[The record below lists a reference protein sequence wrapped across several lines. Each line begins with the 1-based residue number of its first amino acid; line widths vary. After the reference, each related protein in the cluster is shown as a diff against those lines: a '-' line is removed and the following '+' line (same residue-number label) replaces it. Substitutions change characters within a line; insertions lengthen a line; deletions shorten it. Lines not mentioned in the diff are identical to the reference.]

1 MCGKGRN
8 EDTESKSLQY
18 DMRIYLF
25 IYLFIY
31 LKYQI
36 IILSHYYFDDVK
48 NEIIWQLFLYKIY
61 NLPGIEI

>member
-18 DMRIYLF
+18 DMDIYLF

-36 IILSHYYFDDVK
+36 IISSHYYFDDVK
-48 NEIIWQLFLYKIY
+48 NEIIWPIIFV
-61 NLPGIEI
+61 

>member
-18 DMRIYLF
+18 DMDIYLF

-48 NEIIWQLFLYKIY
+48 NEIMWPIIFV
-61 NLPGIEI
+61 

>member
-1 MCGKGRN
+1 MEQVEA

-18 DMRIYLF
+18 DMHIYLF

-36 IILSHYYFDDVK
+36 IISSHYYFDDVK
-48 NEIIWQLFLYKIY
+48 NEIIWPIIFV
-61 NLPGIEI
+61 